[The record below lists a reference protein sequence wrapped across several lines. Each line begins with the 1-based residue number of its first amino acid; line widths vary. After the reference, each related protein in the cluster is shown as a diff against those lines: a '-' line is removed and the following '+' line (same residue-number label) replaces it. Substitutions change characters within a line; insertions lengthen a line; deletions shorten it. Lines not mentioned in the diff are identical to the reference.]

1 MFTLK
6 NLSGIIIVM
15 LLAVAIGGAG
25 ISAHAF
31 ARRMQATSQMQSAS
45 QVARTPTETVREFYK
60 ALREKR
66 FREAFAM
73 SVYNSA
79 INGLTDVE
87 FAALRTSF
95 KKLSDKEFAAL
106 RPKFQPL
113 TAEEYGDLQTDFENL
128 AATITTDVTI
138 SGEQISGGALA
149 TVFVQIK
156 DADGKL
162 TQAEPVALFRE
173 GTAWIIGDHASADL
187 VKQEGK
193 DFFFNLRIKTHEEEA
208 RRMLER
214 IKLAEIVYTSQHKG
228 ALADIPALVAAG
240 LLPKDVE
247 ATASTGYAF
256 RLLLAVDARA
266 FTVFATPARYNRTGR
281 FSFFMD
287 ASGVKALD
295 TGGKIFDPRSV
306 KKP

>member
-1 MFTLK
+1 MCTLK
-6 NLSGIIIVM
+6 NLSKITIAM
-15 LLAVAIGGAG
+15 LLLAVAIGGVG
-25 ISAHAF
+25 ISANVS
-31 ARRMQATSQMQSAS
+31 ARQMPSAS

-73 SVYNSA
+73 SVYNTA
-79 INGLTDVE
+79 INGLTDAE
-87 FAALRTSF
+87 FASLRTSF

-138 SGEQISGGALA
+138 SGEQISGALA

-173 GTAWIIGDHASADL
+173 GNAWIIGDRDSADL

-208 RRMLER
+208 RRMLQR

-256 RLLLAVDARA
+256 QLTLAAGGRA

-281 FSFFMD
+281 LSFFMD
-287 ASGVKALD
+287 ASGVKASD
-295 TGGKIFDPRSV
+295 MGGKIYDPRAA
-306 KKP
+306 KKPS